1 MQALRKLL
9 AKMGQYAPSKRD
21 VAISAITT
29 LGVGTPIALLREKSI
44 EGERD
49 KAITAKARAAARD
62 SARRAIARARKAA
75 E

>member
-9 AKMGQYAPSKRD
+9 AKMGQYTPSKRD

-49 KAITAKARAAARD
+49 KHITAKARAAARD
-62 SARRAIARARKAA
+62 AARRALERARKAA